1 MRTPLCV
8 LFCGVLLWFLW
19 DAAAIRG
26 AVTEALI
33 LCAGS
38 VIPAMFPFLV
48 ISSLLISLG
57 FGEVL
62 APVFAG
68 MMARLFR
75 LPGTAGSAL
84 LLGFTGGYPIG
95 AKTAADLYRSGQL
108 TREETQRLL
117 TFCNN
122 ANPAFFLSVLGAG
135 VFHSVRVGLYLWLI
149 HLLSALLT
157 GWFLCRKKRCS
168 IKFQRPP
175 SRNGNPEPFAVLW
188 VSAVGSALQGILSIC
203 AFVVTFYVLTR
214 PLASLPGIVGIA
226 ATGVLELFSLIPR
239 LSDDASS
246 LILVS
251 ALSGWGGLS
260 VLCQTASMLA
270 GTDLSI
276 SSCIKGKALQG
287 LLSALLA
294 GWLVRFHIIF

>member
-19 DAAAIRG
+19 DTTAIRS

-48 ISSLLISLG
+48 VSSLLIALG
-57 FGEVL
+57 LGDAL
-62 APVFAG
+62 APALAG
-68 MMARLFR
+68 VMSRLFH
-75 LPGTAGSAL
+75 LPGSAGSAL
-84 LLGFTGGYPIG
+84 LLGLTGGYPIG

-108 TREETQRLL
+108 TRAETQRLL

-135 VFHSVRVGLYLWLI
+135 VFDSVRVGLYLWLI
-149 HLLSALLT
+149 HLLSALLS
-157 GWFLCRKKRCS
+157 GWFLCRKHTFGRFHS
-168 IKFQRPP
+168 PP
-175 SRNGNPEPFAVLW
+175 IRNGTLEPFSVLW

-203 AFVVTFYVLTR
+203 AFVVIFYVLTR

-239 LSDDASS
+239 LSGDASS

-294 GWLVRFHIIF
+294 GLLAWFHVAF